1 MSTAS
6 FTFASDSIGRIA
18 RWGGIAATLIALS
31 IAVYLVLSSRRVPP
45 QQRPRLD
52 PTRPVVEVSIPLA
65 SLTARRTDAFV
76 LPDEVI
82 VPPRAIVR
90 IKGKFH
96 TGKRSGGTLVVAEA
110 KVASKTGKMALLC
123 NGLKGVQLNENAICE
138 FELLIHFPK
147 NVRPGIVDFK
157 VGDEFLATASF
168 KPGP

>member
-1 MSTAS
+1 M
-6 FTFASDSIGRIA
+6 
-18 RWGGIAATLIALS
+18 
-31 IAVYLVLSSRRVPP
+31 
-45 QQRPRLD
+45 
-52 PTRPVVEVSIPLA
+52 
-65 SLTARRTDAFV
+65 
-76 LPDEVI
+76 
-82 VPPRAIVR
+82 PPRAIVR